1 MTKIEISTILEDS
14 GFIYDIES
22 KKYSF
27 KYDNHIYACFNGKE
41 DRGYYNGKYDDTCY
55 FSVENNENMIEL
67 PCECIKRIYI
77 NNNKKTEKLKFTVYT
92 NFDIFIMTTFRY
104 KAALYD
110 IHLLNFNF
118 EDIKDSLEESL
129 SNINELIGILN
140 RPLEDE

>member
-22 KKYSF
+22 KEYSF
-27 KYDNHIYACFNGKE
+27 KYDSNISACFIKKGYKK
-41 DRGYYNGKYDDTCY
+41 YYNEVYY
-55 FSVENNENMIEL
+55 FKIKNNENIIEI
-67 PCECIKRIYI
+67 PCNFVEKI
-77 NNNKKTEKLKFTVYT
+77 NFYNNKKKEKLEILIHTNYDADINTVFKYG
-92 NFDIFIMTTFRY
+92 
-104 KAALYD
+104 AALYD
-110 IHLLNFNF
+110 IYDIKLDF